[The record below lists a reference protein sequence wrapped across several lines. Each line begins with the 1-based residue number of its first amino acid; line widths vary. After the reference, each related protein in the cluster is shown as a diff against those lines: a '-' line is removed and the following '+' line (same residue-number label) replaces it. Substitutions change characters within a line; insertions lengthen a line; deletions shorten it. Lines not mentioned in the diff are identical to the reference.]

1 MRLSANAE
9 KVQGIYY
16 SAHRCATCAAVCLT
30 GCTCKCTTQDSCPVE
45 SAMPECGASSGCIC
59 FTLPAARWNQLADP
73 RGCHVSKC
81 VIH

>member
-45 SAMPECGASSGCIC
+45 SAMPECKQWMHLLHTSSCKVEPI
-59 FTLPAARWNQLADP
+59 
-73 RGCHVSKC
+73 S
-81 VIH
+81 